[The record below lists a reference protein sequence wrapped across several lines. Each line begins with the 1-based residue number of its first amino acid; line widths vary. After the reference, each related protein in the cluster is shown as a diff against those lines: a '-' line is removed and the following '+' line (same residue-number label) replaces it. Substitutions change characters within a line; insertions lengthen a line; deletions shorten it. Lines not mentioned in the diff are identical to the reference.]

1 MFGEWDDNEW
11 CQFDNYMVKCLQ
23 LFLDKG
29 LLKSEFVNLKTR
41 KLSAETCHEFV
52 EWCGIIGEQPNTKLV
67 TQTRIYKNDLY
78 LDFIDENPDFAP
90 KAKMTISR
98 NRFNKW
104 LVAYSLFQFNCPP
117 SEGRDNVGRW
127 IEFVTPQFYETDGE
141 LDL

>member
-1 MFGEWDDNEW
+1 M
-11 CQFDNYMVKCLQ
+11 
-23 LFLDKG
+23 
-29 LLKSEFVNLKTR
+29 LKSEFVNLKTR

-67 TQTRIYKNDLY
+67 TKTRIYKNDLY